1 MARDCIAHSSFIAT
15 VCSVAYDILTTHNK
29 ECALQGG
36 SEGVDGA
43 LVFHSTTSPHLDGS
57 HKTIVSFP
65 GLPHPM
71 PGKEARA
78 RVSNVHAVHEVT
90 CRGLEIVLPTHIS

>member
-57 HKTIVSFP
+57 HITIVSFP
-65 GLPHPM
+65 GIKCTCCSWSNM
-71 PGKEARA
+71 QGARDCTTHSHF
-78 RVSNVHAVHEVT
+78 VITVCNVA
-90 CRGLEIVLPTHIS
+90 